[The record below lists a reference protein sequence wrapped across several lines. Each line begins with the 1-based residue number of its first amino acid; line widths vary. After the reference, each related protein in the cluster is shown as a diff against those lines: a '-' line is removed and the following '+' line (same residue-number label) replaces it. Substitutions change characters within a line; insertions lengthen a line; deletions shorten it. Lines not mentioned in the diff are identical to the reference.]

1 MPAILFI
8 NRLTD
13 ASILVSGSDDAMHKN
28 LEACAWRGQVG
39 VAMAT
44 SLKAL
49 PDRDKTKNPRLVNHI

>member
-1 MPAILFI
+1 MPANLFI

-13 ASILVSGSDDAMHKN
+13 ASILVSGRDDAMHKN

-44 SLKAL
+44 SLKA
-49 PDRDKTKNPRLVNHI
+49 

>member
-28 LEACAWRGQVG
+28 LEACAGAVRSV
-39 VAMAT
+39 
-44 SLKAL
+44 SLWQQAYKKA
-49 PDRDKTKNPRLVNHI
+49 

>member
-1 MPAILFI
+1 MLLLKTEASTSCRVCQQFYFI

-44 SLKAL
+44 SLKA
-49 PDRDKTKNPRLVNHI
+49 